1 MKEVDYRKL
10 RLDVLQNLVCSRQI
24 ECKDNRTDMI
34 RQLLLDDNGLYS
46 RETTVEKMGVEFL
59 IGIDSYHHD
68 LMVQMGRLIER
79 GEAVR
84 SHYSYGRHY
93 FKSKINIL
101 DNELD

>member
-10 RLDVLQNLVCSRQI
+10 RLDVLGNLVCARQI
-24 ECKDNRTDMI
+24 ECKDNKTDMV
-34 RQLLLDDNGLYS
+34 RQLLLDDEGKYS
-46 RETTVEKMGVEFL
+46 RETTVEKEGDGFL

-68 LMVQMGRLIER
+68 LMIQMGKLIES
-79 GEAVR
+79 GEARR

-93 FKSKINIL
+93 YISKINIL